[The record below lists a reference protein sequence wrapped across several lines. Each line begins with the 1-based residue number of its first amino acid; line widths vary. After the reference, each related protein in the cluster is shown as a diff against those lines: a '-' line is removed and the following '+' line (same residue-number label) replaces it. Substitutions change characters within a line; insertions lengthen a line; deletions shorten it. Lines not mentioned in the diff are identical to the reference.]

1 MRCHDRAAA
10 RLRLH
15 RAYCVCALGT
25 IGFRALFCAR
35 LGASRAAAVLRF
47 EFWFFQNSK
56 NGGQSMGFYY
66 AHEKQKFDA
75 EWERLSAWYQAEG
88 MSAEAIRELYQ
99 YDCAVFCRQRSF
111 ENRTQPLPEEP
122 ASVLYQ
128 KFAQLT
134 TMMTDTDLRGRYDW
148 IESLDDEELAGRLKK
163 LSADDRELLTQIL
176 EDSVEDEF
184 NLWNEQI
191 ETAKESAREHGVT
204 FVDVDIKPFQ
214 ENCKKLHDMQ
224 DFRQYSF

>member
-1 MRCHDRAAA
+1 
-10 RLRLH
+10 
-15 RAYCVCALGT
+15 
-25 IGFRALFCAR
+25 
-35 LGASRAAAVLRF
+35 
-47 EFWFFQNSK
+47 
-56 NGGQSMGFYY
+56 MGFYY
-66 AHEKQKFDA
+66 AREKQKFDA

-163 LSADDRELLTQIL
+163 LSADDRELLTQIVMDGL
-176 EDSVEDEF
+176 TKAEV
-184 NLWNEQI
+184 
-191 ETAKESAREHGVT
+191 ARLRGVT
-204 FVDVDIKPFQ
+204 
-214 ENCKKLHDMQ
+214 
-224 DFRQYSF
+224 R